1 MKHLCSIAILML
13 AASSRAFGDPASDKR
28 ELTQLVNDIHVA
40 VVNADMA
47 FLESVLHQDYVH
59 HGQRGTVEKRAQYL
73 ENRKTGRV
81 DFESLG
87 ADKIKVRLYGDTAIV
102 TYRSTAKGKDQYGEM
117 DFQRSVTRVFLR
129 RDGRWQQ
136 VHSQATLIQ
145 PVAGSRN

>member
-13 AASSRAFGDPASDKR
+13 ACSRAFGDTASDKR

-47 FLESVLHQDYVH
+47 FLEGVLHQDYVH
-59 HGQRGTVEKRAQYL
+59 HGQRGTIENRAQYL
-73 ENRKTGRV
+73 KNRKTGRV

-102 TYRSTAKGKDQYGEM
+102 TYRSTAKGKDQHGEM

-129 RDGRWQQ
+129 RGGRWQQ

-145 PVAGSRN
+145 FP